1 MLAHLVNTNGS
12 DLHVGSGTPPRVRV
26 DSDLKPIPFPP
37 VTHEDIAAMLKQILP
52 VDRLAEF
59 DKTGEADFSVFIEGV
74 GRFRGNACRQRGTA
88 AVVLRRVLPNAATAG
103 QLGLPPVVT
112 KLAEEHRGLILV
124 TGPTGSGKTT
134 TLAAMIDHIN
144 STRACKVVTM
154 EDPIEVV
161 HSDKRSIIWQR
172 EIGTDTENY
181 VQAMRRVLRQ
191 DPDVILIGEM
201 RDAETVEAALSA
213 AETGHLVLSTLHTT
227 NATET
232 INRVID
238 FFPSYQQHQVRLT
251 LAGALKGVISQR
263 LVPLADGRGRVAA
276 IEAMVVTGRIADR
289 IVDPDSPG
297 ETIEEQIA
305 NGDYHG
311 MRTFDQ
317 SLLELLAQGRI
328 TLQTAMSAASNRHDL
343 AVALQTAGVL
353 RPVRPGEGTEVS
365 PVGRGPVAPAG
376 PAPAPGRPT
385 VAAVGGPAAAAA
397 PAAGRPVGQG

>member
-1 MLAHLVNTNGS
+1 MWDLAGMLAHLVNTSGS
-12 DLHVGSGTPPRVRV
+12 DLHVGAGTPPRVRV

-37 VTHEDIAAMLKQILP
+37 VSDEEIAAVLKKILP

-59 DKTGEADFSVFIEGV
+59 NTKGEADFSVQIEGV

-88 AVVLRRVLPNAATAG
+88 AVVLRRVLPSAVTAT

-112 KLAEEHRGLILV
+112 KLADEQRGLILV

-144 STRACKVVTM
+144 TTRACKVVTM

-161 HSDKRSIIWQR
+161 HNDKRAVIWQR

-181 VQAMRRVLRQ
+181 AQAMRRVLRQ

-232 INRVID
+232 VNRVID

-251 LAGALKGVISQR
+251 LAGVLKGVISQR
-263 LVPLADGRGRVAA
+263 LVPLADGRGRTAA

-289 IVDPDSPG
+289 IIDPDASG

-317 SLLELLAQGRI
+317 SLVELLAQGRI

-343 AVALQTAGVL
+343 AVALQTSGIL
-353 RPVRPGEGTEVS
+353 RPTRLGESEM
-365 PVGRGPVAPAG
+365 PPAG
-376 PAPAPGRPT
+376 AAAMAPG
-385 VAAVGGPAAAAA
+385 A
-397 PAAGRPVGQG
+397 